1 MVVWQAKSLLHGD
14 LAIRVPRQRFLKS
27 ENDGEIDSRTLLRQE
42 AIIATHVA
50 QLGIATPEVIAVH
63 ETPLGDGIDFL
74 AYEYIENDSDAP
86 CEFEL
91 GELVRAL
98 HDCRPPLT
106 PCAMQGKSL
115 ADTIAERVVRRSEAI
130 QRISG
135 TILPTPSLDIL
146 YELLGRLD
154 SRRLC
159 LLHMDIR
166 PGKNILTRRGAIVSV
181 IDWANALIGPPG
193 LELARIQEYG
203 LLSPEFLQGYGEL
216 EDSLEEAAMIIC
228 RLDTAIMLA
237 VVFLSE
243 APDRQRAE
251 HFIEHSRELLAML
264 GNAGRYP
271 LSKAFL
277 KFFVV
282 VVRPFSIGH
291 GAATGQLIP

>member
-146 YELLGRLD
+146 YELLGGTPHSGQVAMPYKASPMK
-154 SRRLC
+154 SRR
-159 LLHMDIR
+159 H
-166 PGKNILTRRGAIVSV
+166 PA
-181 IDWANALIGPPG
+181 
-193 LELARIQEYG
+193 QE
-203 LLSPEFLQGYGEL
+203 
-216 EDSLEEAAMIIC
+216 AMILG
-228 RLDTAIMLA
+228 RGR
-237 VVFLSE
+237 
-243 APDRQRAE
+243 DRVE
-251 HFIEHSRELLAML
+251 
-264 GNAGRYP
+264 N
-271 LSKAFL
+271 
-277 KFFVV
+277 
-282 VVRPFSIGH
+282 
-291 GAATGQLIP
+291 